1 MPSLIL
7 NKHIYVSVEFSSKCL
22 FEGFG
27 VITTQQFTKGSF
39 LLEYVGERITP
50 EEADEREKRKKNGHC
65 YVYYFKWNGM
75 RW

>member
-27 VITTQQFTKGSF
+27 VFTTQQFTKGSF

-50 EEADEREKRKKNGHC
+50 KEADEREKRKKNGNC

>member
-39 LLEYVGERITP
+39 LLEYVGERKTP
-50 EEADEREKRKKNGHC
+50 EEADEREKEE
-65 YVYYFKWNGM
+65 KWSCILF
-75 RW
+75 